1 MGAIGLESPEAAYR
15 FILSSGETTA
25 WQGCLPGTLSSLLAD
40 APSRA
45 FDPSEHRAV
54 MSVSRLAPHALV
66 VLALAV
72 VVAGCGTAPE
82 SSPAENGPSPS
93 TGDGMAVTDLSVI
106 GCARDDPA
114 DEGELTGA
122 WSGNDSGTY
131 YIRQV
136 GDCVWWFGTE
146 VRDIELGPT
155 GQRGFANVASG
166 RMVGSQVDLEW
177 VDVPLGYTV
186 NGGGLTF
193 TYDAANDQLTLVEQR
208 GGRIPFG
215 GTVLTRIQPDAT
227 SSATPSATPTP

>member
-1 MGAIGLESPEAAYR
+1 M
-15 FILSSGETTA
+15 
-25 WQGCLPGTLSSLLAD
+25 LL
-40 APSRA
+40 
-45 FDPSEHRAV
+45 
-54 MSVSRLAPHALV
+54 
-66 VLALAV
+66 LAV
-72 VVAGCGTAPE
+72 VVAGCGTTLE
-82 SSPAENGPSPS
+82 RSPAENDPSPSPAPS

-122 WSGNDSGTY
+122 WAGNDSGVY

-146 VRDIELGPT
+146 VRDIELGAT

-166 RMVGSQVDLEW
+166 RIVGTQVDLEW

-193 TYDAANDQLTLVEQR
+193 IYHQERGELTLAEQR
-208 GGRIPFG
+208 GGREPFG
-215 GTVLTRIQPDAT
+215 GTVLTRIQPEAT
-227 SSATPSATPTP
+227 ASATPSPTPTR